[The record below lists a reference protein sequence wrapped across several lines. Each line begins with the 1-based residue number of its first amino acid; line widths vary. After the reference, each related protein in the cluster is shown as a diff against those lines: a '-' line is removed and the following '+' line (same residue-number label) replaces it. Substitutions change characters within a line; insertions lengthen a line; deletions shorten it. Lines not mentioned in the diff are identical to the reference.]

1 MAARAT
7 LTGRTIS
14 IEIENGTNSKGE
26 KVYAKKNISN
36 INTELTTEQIYTTA
50 TKFAAMLSATS
61 RYLYQVDT
69 SRLEN
74 N

>member
-1 MAARAT
+1 MAATAT
-7 LTGRTIS
+7 LSTRTIS

-26 KVYAKKNISN
+26 KVYTKKNISN

-61 RYLYQVDT
+61 RDLYQVDT
-69 SRLEN
+69 SRLAN
-74 N
+74 A